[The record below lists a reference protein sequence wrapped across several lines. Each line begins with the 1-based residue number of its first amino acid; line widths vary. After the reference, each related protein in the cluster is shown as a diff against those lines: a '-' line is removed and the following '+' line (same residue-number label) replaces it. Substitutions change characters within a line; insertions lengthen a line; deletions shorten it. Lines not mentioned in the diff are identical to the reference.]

1 MRCEHRCFEIGGPW
15 IDASPSCPEHGRDG
29 NEDYCRRGD
38 KRCPNKHACA
48 LDCVHGIEKTV
59 VQTLPDVP
67 GNTWEF
73 RTLWSL
79 LSEHIDLNVNL
90 GLDGSESWDEKS
102 RILFAKLD
110 TLFDRIIP

>member
-1 MRCEHRCFEIGGPW
+1 MRCEHQCFEIGGPW
-15 IDASPSCPEHGRDG
+15 IDTNPSCPEHGREAEAR
-29 NEDYCRRGD
+29 N
-38 KRCPNKHACA
+38 N
-48 LDCVHGIEKTV
+48 
-59 VQTLPDVP
+59 LPDVP

-90 GLDGSESWDEKS
+90 GLDGTESWDEKS
-102 RILFAKLD
+102 RRLFAKLD